1 MADFSKIASFYD
13 RMTGFD
19 HRLKNDYDVIKGL
32 VERFHVKKALDAG
45 CGTGMHTIIL
55 AKLGIDVT
63 GFDIS
68 PEMLDKAQE
77 NAEREKVEPELYRA
91 EFEYLPEE
99 WRGAYD
105 TLFCLA
111 NSMAGAETKLRLV
124 QALQSFRRILKPK
137 GTAII
142 QLLNIP
148 WFRESGRRIIRV
160 STDGPYIFIR
170 FLDFVDFL
178 TRFNVMILERDGD
191 NFTSYIVSEPILA
204 IDAEL
209 LTNSATEA
217 GFSGVELFSDL
228 HLSRGF
234 ESDCDNI
241 VAVLTV

>member
-1 MADFSKIASFYD
+1 MADFSKIATFYD

-19 HRLKNDYDVIKGL
+19 NRLKNDYDIIKGL
-32 VERFHVKKALDAG
+32 VERFQVKRALDAG
-45 CGTGMHTIIL
+45 CGTGVHTIIL

-77 NAEREKVEPELYRA
+77 NAEREEVEPELYRA

-99 WRGAYD
+99 WRGSFD
-105 TLFCLA
+105 TVFCLA
-111 NSMAGAETKLRLV
+111 NSLAGAETKPRLI
-124 QALQSFRRILKPK
+124 QALQSFRMMLKP
-137 GTAII
+137 GGRAII

-160 STDGPYIFIR
+160 SSDDPFIFVR

-178 TRFNVMILERDGD
+178 TRLNVMILEKDGD
-191 NFTSYIVSEPILA
+191 NFTSYIVSEPVLA

-209 LTNSATEA
+209 LTNSAIEA
-217 GFSGVELFSDL
+217 GFEGVELFSDMR
-228 HLSRGF
+228 LSQGF
-234 ESDCDNI
+234 ENESDNI
-241 VAVLTV
+241 VAVLTT

>member
-1 MADFSKIASFYD
+1 MADFSKIAFFYD

-19 HRLKNDYDVIKGL
+19 RRLKCDYDIIKGL

-45 CGTGMHTIIL
+45 CGTGVHTIIL
-55 AKLGIDVT
+55 ARLGVDVT

-105 TLFCLA
+105 TVFCLA
-111 NSMAGAETKLRLV
+111 NSLAGAETKPRLV
-124 QALQSFRRILKPK
+124 QALQSFRQVLKPE
-137 GTAII
+137 GRAII

-160 STDGPYIFIR
+160 SADGPFIFIR

-178 TRFNVMILERDGD
+178 TRLNVMILERDED
-191 NFTSYIVSEPILA
+191 NFTSYIVSEPILC
-204 IDAEL
+204 IDADL
-209 LTNSATEA
+209 LTNSAIEA
-217 GFSGVELFSDL
+217 GFSGVELFADL
-228 HLSRGF
+228 HLSQGF
-234 ESDCDNI
+234 ERESDNI
-241 VAVLTV
+241 VAVLNV